1 MKSRYLLNVFLIAL
15 VLGLYWFLNHD
26 SSTQENQQTL
36 STISYDE
43 VTQISISRHGLDTI
57 SIQKHE
63 THWQL
68 VQPIN
73 APANNTRIKLLL
85 SILNAIS
92 RAQLSYA
99 DDSTLVQLGFDNT
112 STILKLNNDR
122 FQFGNVES
130 ISNRRYVLHNDII
143 HLIDDSVAP
152 LLNANAAS
160 FIDNKLIPLNQQ
172 VSKLII
178 PKYNADSTISTDN
191 ITIEQIDGR
200 WVSGNL
206 SADQL
211 TILIDAWQH
220 AYALQVLPLSTAKL
234 PLSEPHKIIVW
245 FQDQTEPVEL
255 QLQKDNRTLYL
266 NSPLQQLSYQ
276 FPLSIMQQL
285 LPDA

>member
-1 MKSRYLLNVFLIAL
+1 MKSRYLLNIFLIAL
-15 VLGLYWFLNHD
+15 VFGLYWFLNHD
-26 SSTQENQQTL
+26 ISTQQQQQTL
-36 STISYDE
+36 SAISHDE
-43 VTQISISRHGLDTI
+43 VTRISIFRHGLDPI
-57 SIQKHE
+57 SIQKDK
-63 THWQL
+63 TYWQL

-85 SILNAIS
+85 SILNAS
-92 RAQLSYA
+92 SHAQLNHA
-99 DDSTLVQLGFDNT
+99 DDTTLAQLGFDNT
-112 STILKLNNDR
+112 NTVLKLNNDH
-122 FQFGNVES
+122 FQFGNIES
-130 ISNRRYVLHNDII
+130 ISKRRYVLHNDVI

-160 FIDNKLIPLNQQ
+160 FIDNKLIPLNKQI
-172 VSKLII
+172 SKLIM
-178 PKYNADSTISTDN
+178 PKSNADNTISTDN
-191 ITIEQIDGR
+191 ITIEQKGGR

-234 PLSEPHKIIVW
+234 PLSEPHKIIIW

-266 NSPLQQLSYQ
+266 NSPSQQLSYQ